1 MCNAFVLIRAIDT
14 HMSEKPQ
21 SLGGTPY
28 RLGTVLGRGAFG
40 VVSQAYN
47 SELGTFFA
55 IKQVELRDRES
66 LKAIETEI
74 GLLRSLNHP
83 NIVRY
88 VDAFQLASTLYI
100 VLELLES
107 G

>member
-1 MCNAFVLIRAIDT
+1 
-14 HMSEKPQ
+14 MSENPR

-28 RLGTVLGRGAFG
+28 KLGSVLGRGAFG
-40 VVSQAYN
+40 IVSQAYN

-55 IKQVELRDRES
+55 VKQVELRDLES

-74 GLLRSLNHP
+74 GLLRSLKHP

-88 VDAFQLASTLYI
+88 VDAFQLMNTLYI